1 MTDEIDPGEPQPIVR
16 IVDDDAS
23 VRAALE
29 DLLAS
34 VGLEAR
40 PFASTRT
47 FLDSDMPDAPGCLVL
62 DVRMPGQSGLDFQ
75 RQMASLGI
83 SLPVIFITGHGD
95 VPMSVRAMKDGAIE
109 FLMKP
114 FDDQALLDAIH
125 SGIGRDRLRRAFESE
140 ITTLRARH
148 RELTAGERAV
158 MELVVK
164 GLLNKQIAV
173 LLDVSEITVKV
184 RRRHVMTKMGATSLP
199 QLVRIYDLIA
209 PGLGDGR
216 TSPAVEPDR

>member
-1 MTDEIDPGEPQPIVR
+1 MNIAIDPEETPPVVHI
-16 IVDDDAS
+16 IDDDVS
-23 VRAALE
+23 VRLALE

-40 PFASTRT
+40 SFASTGA
-47 FLDSDMPDAPGCLVL
+47 FLEKDIPDAPGCLIL

-75 RQMASLGI
+75 RQMVSLGI

-114 FDDQALLDAIH
+114 FDDQALIDAIH
-125 SGIGRDRLRRAFESE
+125 SGIGRDRLRRAAERDV
-140 ITTLRARH
+140 TALQARH
-148 RELTAGERAV
+148 RTLTPGEDAV

-164 GLLNKQIAV
+164 GLLNKQIAG
-173 LLDVSEITVKV
+173 LLHVSEITVKV
-184 RRRHVMTKMGATSLP
+184 RRRQVMLKMGATSLP
-199 QLVRIYDLIA
+199 QLVRIFDLIA
-209 PGLGDGR
+209 SGR
-216 TSPAVEPDR
+216 

>member
-1 MTDEIDPGEPQPIVR
+1 MTEETEPDEVQPIVR
-16 IVDDDAS
+16 VVDDDAS

-40 PFASTRT
+40 TFASTCA
-47 FLDSDMPDAPGCLVL
+47 FLDGGLPDAPGCLVL

-75 RQMASLGI
+75 RQMGSLGI

-95 VPMSVRAMKDGAIE
+95 VPMSVRAMKEGAIE

-125 SGIGRDRLRRAFESE
+125 AGIGRDRLRRAFESE
-140 ITTLRARH
+140 ISILRVRYN
-148 RELTAGERAV
+148 ELTAGERAV
-158 MELVVK
+158 MESVVK
-164 GLLNKQIAV
+164 GLLNKQIAG
-173 LLDVSEITVKV
+173 LLGVSEITVKV
-184 RRRHVMTKMGATSLP
+184 RRRQVMLKMGATSLP
-199 QLVRIYDLIA
+199 QLVRIYDLITPGIENGQA
-209 PGLGDGR
+209 P
-216 TSPAVEPDR
+216 PVEANR

>member
-1 MTDEIDPGEPQPIVR
+1 MTDEIDPGELPPVVR

-23 VRAALE
+23 VRAAIE

-34 VGLEAR
+34 VGLDAR
-40 PFASTRT
+40 SFASTRA
-47 FLDSDMPDAPGCLVL
+47 FLDSGMPDAPGCLVL
-62 DVRMPGQSGLDFQ
+62 DVRMPGQSGLEFQ
-75 RQMASLGI
+75 RQMAALGI

-140 ITTLRARH
+140 ITTLQARH
-148 RELTAGERAV
+148 RELTLGERAV
-158 MELVVK
+158 MESVVK
-164 GLLNKQIAV
+164 GLLNKQIAG
-173 LLDVSEITVKV
+173 LLGVSEITVKV
-184 RRRHVMTKMGATSLP
+184 RRRQVMLKMGATSLP

-209 PGLGDGR
+209 PGREVGQTPG
-216 TSPAVEPDR
+216 VEPGS

>member
-1 MTDEIDPGEPQPIVR
+1 MTDEIDSGELPPVVR
-16 IVDDDAS
+16 IIDDDAS
-23 VRAALE
+23 VRAAIE

-40 PFASTRT
+40 SFASTRA
-47 FLDSDMPDAPGCLVL
+47 FLDSGMPDAPGCLVL

-140 ITTLRARH
+140 ITTLQARH
-148 RELTAGERAV
+148 RDLTSGERAV
-158 MELVVK
+158 MESVVK
-164 GLLNKQIAV
+164 GLLNKQIAG
-173 LLDVSEITVKV
+173 LLGVSEITVKV
-184 RRRHVMTKMGATSLP
+184 RRRQVMLKMGAASLP

-209 PGLGDGR
+209 PGREDAQAVPG
-216 TSPAVEPDR
+216 VEPAR